1 MLTGIKGII
10 FDLDGTMVDSMW
22 MWRDIDMEFMRAHQ
36 LPYTENLERD
46 IEGMSFRETAGY
58 FVRTY
63 ALTQTIEELMAIW
76 VDMAMDKYMHEVPAK
91 PGLPAFLREMKRRG
105 HRMGIATSNDRKL
118 LDAAA
123 NAHGFYDYIDE
134 VLTANEVARGK
145 PAPDVFL
152 AVAKKLGVLPQECL
166 VFEDI
171 PQGIRAGLAAGMRVC
186 AVSDRY
192 SQAQREEKRALAH
205 YYIDSYEQVLVGT
218 FERLRDAQAASVCS
232 GERRRQE
239 GKRI

>member
-1 MLTGIKGII
+1 MLTGIRGII

-22 MWRDIDMEFMRAHQ
+22 MWRDIDMEFMQMHN
-36 LPYTENLERD
+36 LPYTEGLERE
-46 IEGMSFRETAGY
+46 IEGMSFRETADY

-63 ALTQTIEELMAIW
+63 SLTQTREELMAIW
-76 VDMAMDKYMHEVPAK
+76 VGMAMDKYMNAVPVK

-105 HRMGIATSNDRKL
+105 LRMGIATSNAKGL

-134 VLTANEVARGK
+134 VLTADEVARGK

-152 AVAKKLGVLPQECL
+152 AVAGKLSVLPQECL

-171 PQGIRAGLAAGMRVC
+171 PQGLRAGLAAGMRVC
-186 AVSDRY
+186 AVADEY
-192 SQAQREEKRALAH
+192 SQDQYEEKRALAH
-205 YYIDSYEQVLVGT
+205 YYIDSYEQVLNGT
-218 FERLRDAQAASVCS
+218 YECLRTDMT
-232 GERRRQE
+232 E
-239 GKRI
+239 

>member
-22 MWRDIDMEFMRAHQ
+22 MWKDIDIEFMQAHH
-36 LPYTENLERD
+36 LPYTENLERE
-46 IEGMSFRETAGY
+46 IEGMSFRETAQY
-58 FVRTY
+58 FVDTY
-63 ALTQTIEELMAIW
+63 PLTETAAELMDLW
-76 VDMAMDKYMHEVPAK
+76 VDMAMDKYMYEVPVK
-91 PGLPAFLREMKRRG
+91 PGLPAFLQEMKRRG
-105 HRMGIATSNDRKL
+105 MRMGIATSNDRGL

-152 AVAKKLGVLPQECL
+152 AVAEKLGVLPQECL

-171 PQGIRAGLAAGMRVC
+171 PQGIRAGLAAGMKVC

-192 SQAQREEKRALAH
+192 SQPQREEKRALAH
-205 YYIDSYEQVLVGT
+205 YYIDSYEQVLAGT
-218 FERLRDAQAASVCS
+218 YERLQADENA
-232 GERRRQE
+232 
-239 GKRI
+239 